1 MSNKTAFLKP
11 EGWDS
16 DILPQLK
23 QLNYG
28 DLEGPVKKVLNDPNK
43 IIFSAT
49 SPSDNPNA
57 AAWVTTEDV
66 ENGKIESIHINATK
80 VPKPGDE
87 SKEMADQI
95 IASLSALVSHEVS
108 HAEDFR
114 LELFEAGKDP
124 FPKGEA
130 GAEEAERQQ
139 EQRAIQSLQQAASTK
154 NALVKLSNNLDNSGN
169 KKFADSID
177 NLLLSL
183 SKEEVSII
191 KSASKDEESLSLEQT
206 IMFGDSF
213 YKKPFGR

>member
-28 DLEGPVKKVLNDPNK
+28 ELEGPVKKVLNDPNK
-43 IIFSAT
+43 IIFNAT

-80 VPKPGDE
+80 VPKPGDK

-130 GAEEAERQQ
+130 GAEQAERQQ
-139 EQRAIQSLQQAASTK
+139 EQRAGPGQPHKAGTPSGELYGENDTLGQA
-154 NALVKLSNNLDNSGN
+154 SG
-169 KKFADSID
+169 
-177 NLLLSL
+177 SL
-183 SKEEVSII
+183 S
-191 KSASKDEESLSLEQT
+191 SLGLHT
-206 IMFGDSF
+206 
-213 YKKPFGR
+213 